1 MSFLSILISSSSSP
15 VTRVDPLLLPPLSPA
30 TSSTTTSSGVQQQQQ
45 PINPR
50 PITAAHHKTGI
61 PHNNNNQWK
70 NYGAGAPSVEQV
82 QTILL
87 FLIYLGME

>member
-1 MSFLSILISSSSSP
+1 
-15 VTRVDPLLLPPLSPA
+15 
-30 TSSTTTSSGVQQQQQ
+30 VQQQQQ